1 MNLNSNK
8 STQSKLVLGMWTA
21 LWVTTSMTVSLAL
34 WGLQFAQ
41 SNTMSEGMKAQTE
54 LLTGDGDENI
64 N

>member
-8 STQSKLVLGMWTA
+8 SIQSKVVLGMWTA
-21 LWVTTSMTVSLAL
+21 LWVTTSMAVSLAL

-41 SNTMSEGMKAQTE
+41 SSAMSEGMKAQTE
-54 LLTGDGDENI
+54 LLTGGGDENI